1 VIILD
6 YMEPKDWKVNVHII
20 IITYALFTAQA
31 AMIYYAQKPPN

>member
-6 YMEPKDWKVNVHII
+6 YMEQKDWKVNVHII

-31 AMIYYAQKPPN
+31 AMIYYAQNV